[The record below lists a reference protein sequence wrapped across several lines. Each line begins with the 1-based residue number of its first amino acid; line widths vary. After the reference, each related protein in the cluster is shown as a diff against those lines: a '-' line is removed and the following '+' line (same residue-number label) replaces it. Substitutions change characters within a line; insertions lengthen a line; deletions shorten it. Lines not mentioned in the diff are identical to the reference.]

1 MKMIH
6 CHALACLSLKSM
18 ENKENVKFSNK
29 IYAWE
34 YGKSKKNGMGE
45 FPGSPV
51 VRLLEPLGGGGVWS
65 GKDRSHLFREAR
77 GGRRSIQ
84 NLNSIMFY
92 SSGLRF
98 HAFLVGSGFLSVY
111 TWLAI
116 YITNIFVHIKYFMF

>member
-1 MKMIH
+1 MIH

-18 ENKENVKFSNK
+18 ENKEDVKFSNK

-51 VRLLEPLGGGGVWS
+51 LRLSEPL
-65 GKDRSHLFREAR
+65 
-77 GGRRSIQ
+77 GRRSIQ

-92 SSGLRF
+92 SLGLRF
-98 HAFLVGSGFLSVY
+98 HAFSVGSGFLSVY
-111 TWLAI
+111 FMLSLHI
-116 YITNIFVHIKYFMF
+116 YY

>member
-1 MKMIH
+1 
-6 CHALACLSLKSM
+6 
-18 ENKENVKFSNK
+18 
-29 IYAWE
+29 
-34 YGKSKKNGMGE
+34 MGE

-65 GKDRSHLFREAR
+65 GKNRSHLFWEVR

-92 SSGLRF
+92 SLGLRF

-111 TWLAI
+111 FILGLPFILLIFLYISNISFFKFVCNPI
-116 YITNIFVHIKYFMF
+116 YVKDAWILI